1 MASLKKTRS
10 APPNLYR
17 AKNRKPKWAEVIRMA
32 GDRTAILF
40 DELRR
45 QLGEMGDVSEELR
58 FQGSREGWTPLYR
71 LGRATLCVVHIAPAR
86 MEASVP
92 MGRKAVR
99 DLLSCPGVSASLK
112 AAIRKAPYRGNR
124 KKPRVALPNRRAI
137 NSLARLLRFQ
147 HKLLN

>member
-1 MASLKKTRS
+1 
-10 APPNLYR
+10 
-17 AKNRKPKWAEVIRMA
+17 MA

-71 LGRATLCVVHIAPAR
+71 RGRATLCVVHLAPAR

-99 DLLSCPGVSASLK
+99 DLLSSPGVSASLK
-112 AAIRKAPYRGNR
+112 AAIRKAPYGGNR

-147 HKLLN
+147 HKLLH

>member
-17 AKNRKPKWAEVIRMA
+17 AKNRKPTWAEVIRMA

-71 LGRATLCVVHIAPAR
+71 LGGATLCVVHLAPAR

-99 DLLSCPGVSASLK
+99 DLLSSPGVSASLK
-112 AAIRKAPYRGNR
+112 AAIRKAPYGGNR
-124 KKPRVALPNRRAI
+124 KQPRFALPN
-137 NSLARLLRFQ
+137 
-147 HKLLN
+147 

>member
-1 MASLKKTRS
+1 
-10 APPNLYR
+10 
-17 AKNRKPKWAEVIRMA
+17 MA

-71 LGRATLCVVHIAPAR
+71 LGRATLCVVHLAPAR

-92 MGRKAVR
+92 MSRKAVR
-99 DLLSCPGVSASLK
+99 DLLSSPGVSASLK
-112 AAIRKAPYRGNR
+112 AAIRKAPYGGNR

-137 NSLARLLRFQ
+137 NSLARLLGFQ